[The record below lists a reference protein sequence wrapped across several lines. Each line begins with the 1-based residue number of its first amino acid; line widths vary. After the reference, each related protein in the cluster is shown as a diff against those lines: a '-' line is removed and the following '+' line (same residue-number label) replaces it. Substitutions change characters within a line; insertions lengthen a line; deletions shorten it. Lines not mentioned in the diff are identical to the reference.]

1 MREQDK
7 EWAGGPGWGALT
19 FLHGLPE
26 EGMGGKGGETGR
38 EVRGPPPERQGFFL
52 VTAVL
57 IPG

>member
-19 FLHGLPE
+19 YLRGLPE
-26 EGMGGKGGETGR
+26 GGRGGKGGEAGR
-38 EVRGPPPERQGFFL
+38 EVRGPPPGRQGFFL